1 MREMQFKIQ
10 EMIFVTF
17 LVLINHEVKMH
28 IKHFF
33 NKTNKK
39 NTILK
44 KGNKHNFETTV
55 KQNTQQKYGSGLSEQ
70 RATTQNQ
77 CNWIHSKIGFI
88 MKDMPN
94 LLK

>member
-39 NTILK
+39 TQFSKRGINTILK
-44 KGNKHNFETTV
+44 LLLNKILNKNMGWVSLNRGYLHKSN
-55 KQNTQQKYGSGLSEQ
+55 
-70 RATTQNQ
+70 A
-77 CNWIHSKIGFI
+77 IGFTQ
-88 MKDMPN
+88 K
-94 LLK
+94 